1 MRNQLSPIASL
12 VGLAMLMGCSRSDT
26 VEISGAVTWKGAPIP
41 QGDVIFASLD
51 PHIPAAAGKI
61 SEGAFKF
68 RCKPGEKRVEI
79 RSYRL
84 SGKKTPEGI
93 PIGEMYIPPRYNTQT
108 ELSADVTF
116 DGKKQFEFD
125 LKP

>member
-1 MRNQLSPIASL
+1 
-12 VGLAMLMGCSRSDT
+12 MGCSHSDT

-41 QGDVIFASLD
+41 QGDVMFASLD

-84 SGKKTPEGI
+84 SDKKTPEGN
-93 PIGEMYIPPRYNTQT
+93 PIGEMYIPARYNSQT

-116 DGKKQFEFD
+116 DGKKKFEFD